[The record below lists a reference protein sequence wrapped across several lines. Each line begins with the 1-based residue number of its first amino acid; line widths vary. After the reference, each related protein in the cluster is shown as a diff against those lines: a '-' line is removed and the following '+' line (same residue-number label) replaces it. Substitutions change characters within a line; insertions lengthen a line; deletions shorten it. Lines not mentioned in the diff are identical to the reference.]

1 MQAALIIMTI
11 LGCDDTATQCHHI
24 EMLDERWATIQ
35 ACDAVSEDKLATFS
49 NLNYP
54 VVVAVCQTPG
64 DAGLAEVKNEPATAK
79 TAGVAEAGSVAPDAL
94 TRMTDIQTPVAVAP
108 QAGFAAPGAM
118 TPMADIPAPVAAV
131 NEDQTADAAAP
142 DPGLAGRLLQRFKD
156 VLPEAGSIKALVSEP
171 VHVVTDSYS
180 WVARRFEK

>member
-35 ACDAVSEDKLATFS
+35 ACDAVSDEKLMTFS

-64 DAGLAEVKNEPATAK
+64 DAGLAEVKNEPAAAK
-79 TAGVAEAGSVAPDAL
+79 TAGVAD
-94 TRMTDIQTPVAVAP
+94 AVAP
-108 QAGFAAPGAM
+108 RTRFAAQGAM
-118 TPMADIPAPVAAV
+118 TPLADIPPPVAA
-131 NEDQTADAAAP
+131 ADEHQAAEAGAAP

-156 VLPEAGSIKALVSEP
+156 VLPEAGSLKALVSEP